1 MGLESL
7 HYNQNQIDLIY
18 IPQGLH
24 IDNNNDTLYVNLE
37 ELMTSIMLNA
47 AQLMSYPS
55 IWSY

>member
-1 MGLESL
+1 M
-7 HYNQNQIDLIY
+7 D
-18 IPQGLH
+18 
-24 IDNNNDTLYVNLE
+24 DNNDTLYVNFE